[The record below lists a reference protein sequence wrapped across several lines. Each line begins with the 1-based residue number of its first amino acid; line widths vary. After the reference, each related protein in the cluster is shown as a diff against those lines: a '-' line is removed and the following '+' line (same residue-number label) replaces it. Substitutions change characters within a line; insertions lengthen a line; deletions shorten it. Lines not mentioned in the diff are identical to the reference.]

1 MIDYQG
7 CKCPVCQKPLT
18 QEDDIVVCPECGA
31 PYHRACWQQHGGC
44 VFADRHGPGFEYRRP
59 EDGPQP
65 LDPPADQP
73 PKNGASGEL
82 PCPVCGA
89 QNPAGNIFCES
100 CGAPLHGMSGNT
112 PGAQPYDYSRPMQD
126 PLAMAGLTPDQ
137 EIDGI
142 KVSDWM
148 KYLGNS
154 APYYLAVFHRMD
166 QTGHKFFPSFSALFF
181 GPLFLLYRKVWN
193 WGVLSAVLSLVCSIP
208 LFLLLIL
215 ASNQPSAQPAAL
227 LLTAEKISTVLSLV
241 LQLALMLFSF
251 LLVRRESAKKIRK
264 LQQTASSP
272 EEFQRLLQ
280 AKASP
285 SWVGVVIFVVVCL
298 VIGLAMQPLF
308 GPHLAEVLFGSTTLF

>member
-18 QEDDIVVCPECGA
+18 QDDDIVVCPECGA
-31 PYHRACWQQHGGC
+31 PYHRACWQKQGGC
-44 VFADRHGPGFEYRRP
+44 VFADRHGPGFEYHRP

-65 LDPPADQP
+65 LDPPA
-73 PKNGASGEL
+73 GEPAAADAAGER
-82 PCPVCGA
+82 PCPACGA

-100 CGAPLHGMSGNT
+100 CGAPLHGMSGGT

-126 PLAMAGLTPDQ
+126 PLAIAGLTPDQ

-148 KYLGNS
+148 QYLGSN
-154 APYYLAVFHRMD
+154 APYYLTVFHRMD
-166 QTGHKFFPSFSALFF
+166 QTGRKFFPSFSALLF

-193 WGVLSAVLSLVCSIP
+193 WGTLTAVLSLICSIP
-208 LFLLLIL
+208 VLLLMIL
-215 ASNQPSAQPAAL
+215 ASNQPSAQPADYL
-227 LLTAEKISTVLSLV
+227 LVAEKVSTVLSLL
-241 LQLALMLFSF
+241 LQLGMMLFSF
-251 LLVRRESAKKIRK
+251 VLIRRESAKKIRK

-272 EEFQRLLQ
+272 EEFQKLLQ

-285 SWVGVVIFVVVCL
+285 SWVGVVVFILVC
-298 VIGLAMQPLF
+298 VGIGIALQPLF
-308 GPHLAEVLFGSTTLF
+308 GPHLAEVLFGSTSLF

>member
-59 EDGPQP
+59 EEGPPP

-73 PKNGASGEL
+73 PQSGASGEL
-82 PCPVCGA
+82 PCPGCGA

-100 CGAPLHGMSGNT
+100 CGAPLHGMSGST

-126 PLAMAGLTPDQ
+126 PLAMVGLTPDQ

-148 KYLGNS
+148 KYLGSN

-166 QTGHKFFPSFSALFF
+166 QTGHKFFHSFSALFF

-193 WGVLSAVLSLVCSIP
+193 WGVFSAVLSLACSIP
-208 LFLLLIL
+208 VFLLLIL

-285 SWVGVVIFVVVCL
+285 SWVGVIIFVVVCL
-298 VIGLAMQPLF
+298 VIGIALQPLF
-308 GPHLAEVLFGSTTLF
+308 GPHLAEGLFGSTTLF